1 MWSDPIYD
9 QINYV
14 KMRNGIWRFRLQ
26 VVSIDQVR
34 SALIHPLKA
43 TGRFTGMTFKMTTSR
58 ALLQSFASHGDHILD
73 GWTTV
78 LGISRW
84 SHPTIAKVSYGFR
97 RLIDVEQR
105 VCCLV
110 QERSWIYPIRQ
121 TTFVGSYSVSVVG
134 FGSNVLRS
142 SVISKKENRNTKK
155 STQKH
160 PVYMYICIYIV
171 IMSYIYRYLHGEIQI
186 HDISWEPFCLRPSI
200 YCHRRHRTVS
210 VAPPE
215 ASGSSPRVW
224 NVVGWCHKFH
234 ILSVYLLSRMTIYSC
249 TCIYIYL
256 FISMMA
262 IMMLEHESIVIWWLF
277 YEYE

>member
-43 TGRFTGMTFKMTTSR
+43 TGRFTGMTYKTTTSR
-58 ALLQSFASHGDHILD
+58 ALLQSFASHGDHFLD

-121 TTFVGSYSVSVVG
+121 TTFVGSYSVSVGG

-160 PVYMYICIYIV
+160 PVYMYIYIYIV
-171 IMSYIYRYLHGEIQI
+171 IISYIYIYLHGEIQI

-224 NVVGWCHKFH
+224 NVVGWCHKCH
-234 ILSVYLLSRMTIYSC
+234 IPSVYLLSRMTIYSC
-249 TCIYIYL
+249 TCVYIYL
-256 FISMMA
+256 FIY
-262 IMMLEHESIVIWWLF
+262 LYQWWLLWCLNMKV
-277 YEYE
+277 

>member
-43 TGRFTGMTFKMTTSR
+43 TGRFTGMTYKTTTSR
-58 ALLQSFASHGDHILD
+58 ALLQSFASHGDHFLD

-121 TTFVGSYSVSVVG
+121 TTFVGSYSVSVGG

-160 PVYMYICIYIV
+160 PVYMYIYIYIV
-171 IMSYIYRYLHGEIQI
+171 IISYIYILTWRDTDSWHFMRTFLFKALHLLPPTPQNGE
-186 HDISWEPFCLRPSI
+186 RG
-200 YCHRRHRTVS
+200 T
-210 VAPPE
+210 
-215 ASGSSPRVW
+215 SGSVW
-224 NVVGWCHKFH
+224 KLTPGVECGGLMSQIPYSIC
-234 ILSVYLLSRMTIYSC
+234 LSSLQDDYIFMYM
-249 TCIYIYL
+249 CIYIYL
-256 FISMMA
+256 FIY
-262 IMMLEHESIVIWWLF
+262 LYQWWLLWCLNMKV
-277 YEYE
+277 